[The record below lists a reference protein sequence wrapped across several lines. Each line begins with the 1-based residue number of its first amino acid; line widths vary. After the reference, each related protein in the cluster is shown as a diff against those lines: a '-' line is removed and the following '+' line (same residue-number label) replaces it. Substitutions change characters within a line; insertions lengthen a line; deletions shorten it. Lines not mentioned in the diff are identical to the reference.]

1 MTIIQEKKTKQ
12 REKKKR
18 GNEDIRS
25 TTFAPV
31 STNTHREDTHGRD

>member
-1 MTIIQEKKTKQ
+1 MTIVQKNKTKDK
-12 REKKKR
+12 EKR
-18 GNEDIRS
+18 GNEGIRS